1 MNSRLLD
8 YRPDLDFLDATP
20 QLPARHGRSSD
31 TDMRRATELLEVSGP
46 AELERFLRGLMVQ
59 ASRAGRAALDAP
71 GAAALLAALKR
82 AAQFTL
88 PLSRTGGPLVD
99 ASGGGGIDAHARG
112 ARIFG
117 LELEGLSP
125 EDKEF
130 ELAQHFVR
138 FATDAVRRADAV
150 DAAGIGAAAGAASQ
164 AVQAALAQAARRHA
178 PGLLRRAEA
187 EGRWQRHADRITV
200 HDC

>member
-8 YRPDLDFLDATP
+8 YRPDLDFLDVAP
-20 QLPARHGRSSD
+20 QPAPPHGRSAD
-31 TDMRRATELLEVSGP
+31 MDMRRAAELLEVSDH
-46 AELERFLRGLMVQ
+46 AELRQFLRGLVAQ
-59 ASRAGRAALDAP
+59 VSRAGRAALDAP
-71 GAAALLAALKR
+71 GAPALLAALQR

-88 PLSRTGGPLVD
+88 PLQRAGGPLVD
-99 ASGGGGIDAHARG
+99 ALGGSGADAHARG

-138 FATDAVRRADAV
+138 FATDAVRRADA
-150 DAAGIGAAAGAASQ
+150 AGIGGGAGGAAE
-164 AVQAALAQAARRHA
+164 AVQAALARAARRYA

-187 EGRWQRHADRITV
+187 EGRWQRQADRIIV

>member
-20 QLPARHGRSSD
+20 RPQPEPRHDRPAD
-31 TDMRRATELLEVSGP
+31 TDLRRAAELLEVSDH
-46 AELERFLRGLMVQ
+46 AELEQFLRGLVAQ
-59 ASRAGRAALDAP
+59 ASRSGRAALDAP
-71 GAAALLAALKR
+71 GAPALLAALKR

-88 PLSRTGGPLVD
+88 PLPRAGGPLVD
-99 ASGGGGIDAHARG
+99 ALGGGGGVDAHARG

-138 FATDAVRRADAV
+138 FAADAVRRADA
-150 DAAGIGAAAGAASQ
+150 AGIDAGGAAPQ
-164 AVQAALAQAARRHA
+164 AMQAALAQAARRHA

-187 EGRWQRHADRITV
+187 EGRWQRHADRIIV
-200 HDC
+200 HVC

>member
-8 YRPDLDFLDATP
+8 YRPDLDFLDAAPRP
-20 QLPARHGRSSD
+20 QPRRDRPAD
-31 TDMRRATELLEVSGP
+31 TDLRRAAELLEVADH
-46 AELERFLRGLMVQ
+46 AELEQFLRGLVAQ

-71 GAAALLAALKR
+71 GAPALLAALKR
-82 AAQFTL
+82 VAQFAL
-88 PLSRTGGPLVD
+88 PLPRAGGPLVD
-99 ASGGGGIDAHARG
+99 ALGGSGGSANAPARG

-125 EDKEF
+125 EDQEF

-138 FATDAVRRADAV
+138 FAADAVRRADAAGI
-150 DAAGIGAAAGAASQ
+150 AAGGGAAPQ
-164 AVQAALAQAARRHA
+164 AVQAALAQAARHHA
-178 PGLLRRAEA
+178 PGLLRRAA
-187 EGRWQRHADRITV
+187 ASGGRWQRHGDSIIV